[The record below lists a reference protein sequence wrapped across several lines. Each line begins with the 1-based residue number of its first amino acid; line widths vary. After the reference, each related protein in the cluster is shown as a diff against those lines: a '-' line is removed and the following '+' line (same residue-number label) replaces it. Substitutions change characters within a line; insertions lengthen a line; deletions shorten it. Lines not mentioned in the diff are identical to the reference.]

1 VLQATFFL
9 EAIMNFRS
17 IAITVTGILAFS
29 PVAHASDAQKINPQ
43 VVLQRYVD
51 AINAGDTDAALA
63 IWSADGAMTNTRGR
77 TTAGRENL
85 RRFIQANIAGKQR
98 LDPESVQTVGDKV
111 TWNNRESND
120 SYKKLG
126 VAPVQ
131 ITAELLIQDGMIKSW
146 VAYFPPSEITRIE
159 QACAIPEAQ
168 GVLLNNQPCSQF
180 IEQAKAQT
188 VRVLGSGAFN
198 RR

>member
-1 VLQATFFL
+1 
-9 EAIMNFRS
+9 MNFRG
-17 IAITVTGILAFS
+17 IAIVATGLLAFS
-29 PVAHASDAQKINPQ
+29 AGAHASDAQKIDPRS
-43 VVLQRYVD
+43 VLQRYVD

-63 IWSADGAMTNTRGR
+63 LWSADGVMTNTRGR
-77 TTAGRENL
+77 TITGRENL
-85 RRFIQANIAGKQR
+85 RRFIQGNIAGKQR
-98 LDPESVQTVGDKV
+98 LDLESVQTVGDKV

-120 SYKKLG
+120 SYRKLG

-159 QACAIPEAQ
+159 QACAMPEAQ

-180 IEQAKAQT
+180 IGQAKAHT
-188 VRVLGSGAFN
+188 ASVIASSAADKR
-198 RR
+198 